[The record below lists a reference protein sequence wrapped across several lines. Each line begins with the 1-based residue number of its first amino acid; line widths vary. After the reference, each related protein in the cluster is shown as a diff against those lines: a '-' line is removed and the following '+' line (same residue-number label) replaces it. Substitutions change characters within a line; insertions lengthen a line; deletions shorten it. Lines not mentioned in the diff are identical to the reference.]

1 MANTPARMPH
11 SAPSQAEVEA
21 RLREINQ
28 SDPRNRLYGLN
39 RAALGEAFELTRGSR
54 AVPGATEAPSS
65 RSNPDVI
72 NEAFSA
78 ALPIASGRGEFAR
91 TTAFQSTVKRYGE
104 GSVVSQ
110 AYALMG
116 DEELAGQMGY
126 DVTSGTYYDPTSY
139 QNLAS
144 DPRTNATG
152 PAPIT
157 QRPTATTNP
166 NRPRTIAAG
175 YDPERKTLT
184 VVFRDGTFYNYYD
197 VSKAMWN
204 SFKAAPSKGK
214 YIKRWLDRKPRGDAD
229 MSFLSKQAAELFYR
243 VTRTNQILFDG
254 HQGMRPKRQPKAQA
268 DLYRGATPGK
278 NPSKGGTN
286 PATRRRP

>member
-1 MANTPARMPH
+1 MPH

-54 AVPGATEAPSS
+54 AVPGAAPAPSS
-65 RSNPDVI
+65 RPNPDVV
-72 NEAFSA
+72 NESFGA

-91 TTAFQSTVKRYGE
+91 TQAFQSTVKRYGE

-110 AYALMG
+110 AYALMEDRPEANG
-116 DEELAGQMGY
+116 MGY
-126 DVTSGTYYDPTSY
+126 DVTSGKYYDPTSY
-139 QNLAS
+139 NNLAV
-144 DPRTNATG
+144 DDRTNATG

-157 QRPTATTNP
+157 QRPTSTTNP
-166 NRPRTIAAG
+166 KRPRTVAAG

-197 VSKAMWN
+197 VSKHMWN
-204 SFKAAPSKGK
+204 SFKSATSKGK
-214 YIKRWLDRKPRGDAD
+214 YIRRYLDAKPRGDAD
-229 MSFLSKQAAELFYR
+229 MSFLSKQAAEMFYR
-243 VTRTNQILFDG
+243 VSRTNQILFDG
-254 HQGMRPKRQPKAQA
+254 HQGMRPKRQPKVQA

-278 NPSKGGTN
+278 NPSKGGSN
-286 PATRRRP
+286 PAQRRKP